1 MPHPQLHPDPHDAHD
16 ARRSSAAAAVALH
29 DVHHAWPDGTP
40 TLRGVTVAFGPGATG
55 VVGRNGAGKS
65 TLLRL
70 IAGDLSPTSGHLR
83 VPRPVATLDQGLA
96 RVAGATVADLLGVRR
111 ALDALAAL
119 DAGDARPEHLE
130 ALDGRW
136 DVEAR
141 AAEALAPLGLGAPD
155 LGRPVATLSGGEVV
169 LVRLAGLRLDPAPV
183 TLLDEPTN
191 NLDRTARNR
200 LREQLADWPGT
211 LLVASHDRALLDTL
225 TSIAEVRDGVVTLFG
240 GNLSALDEHLATE
253 QAAAR
258 QARRTAEQAL
268 TRERRQQVEARTKL
282 ARRARHG
289 AARAD
294 SMPKILAHA
303 RKARSEATAGR
314 VRVEA
319 EAKVVAAEEALAVAR
334 DRVRADDPVRL
345 DLPATEVPA
354 GRRVLELR
362 QGDTT
367 VLVRGPERLALVGP
381 NGAGKSTLLRA
392 LLDPFGADARRAGVA
407 ARVHLPADRVAH
419 LRQGLDD
426 LDDEATV
433 FANLAAVAPTRSA
446 REARH
451 QLARLLLR
459 GEAVDRPA
467 GTLSGGERF
476 RLSLARRLFADPA
489 PQLLLLDEPTNDV
502 DRDTV
507 AQLVDAL
514 AGYRGALVVVSHDDE
529 LLDGLGVDRWVAVD
543 PGHRLRPLDAA
554 R

>member
-1 MPHPQLHPDPHDAHD
+1 
-16 ARRSSAAAAVALH
+16 
-29 DVHHAWPDGTP
+29 VHHAWPDGTP

-55 VVGRNGAGKS
+55 IVGRNGAGKS

-70 IAGDLSPTSGHLR
+70 IAGDLAPTHGHLQ
-83 VPRPVATLDQGLA
+83 VPGSVATLDQGLA
-96 RVAGATVADLLGVRR
+96 RVAGATVADLLGVRDL
-111 ALDALAAL
+111 LDALAAL
-119 DAGDARPEHLE
+119 DAGDAQPEHLD

-141 AAEALAPLGLGAPD
+141 TAEALSAIGLDGVE
-155 LGRPVATLSGGEVV
+155 LRRPVAELSGGEAV

-191 NLDRTARNR
+191 NLDRDARRR
-200 LREQLADWPGT
+200 LRAQLRDWPGV
-211 LLVASHDRALLDTL
+211 LLVASHDRVLLDSFPVT
-225 TSIAEVRDGVVTLFG
+225 AEVREGRVTLFG
-240 GNLSALDEHLATE
+240 GDLSAFEAHVATE

-268 TRERRQQVEARTKL
+268 ARERRQQVEARTKL

-314 VRVEA
+314 VGA
-319 EAKVVAAEEALAVAR
+319 EAAAKVADAEETVATAKAR
-334 DRVRADDPVRL
+334 ERVDDTVRL

-367 VLVRGPERLALVGP
+367 VSVHGPARVALVRP
-381 NGAGKSTLLRA
+381 NGAGKTTLVRA
-392 LLDPFGADARRAGVA
+392 LLDPTGPDAARAGVT
-407 ARVHLPADRVAH
+407 ARVHLPVDRVAH

-426 LDDEATV
+426 LDDGATV
-433 FANLAAVAPTRSA
+433 LANLAAVAPSRP
-446 REARH
+446 EGELRH

-459 GEAVDRPA
+459 GPAVERPA
-467 GTLSGGERF
+467 RTLSGGERF
-476 RLSLARRLFADPA
+476 RLSLARRLFAEPA

-507 AQLVDAL
+507 HRLVEAL
-514 AGYRGALVVVSHDDE
+514 RGFRGALVVVSHDDE
-529 LLDGLGVDRWVAVD
+529 LLEGLGIDRWVAVD
-543 PGHRLRPLDAA
+543 PGHHLHPTDGPPPR
-554 R
+554 